1 MNKYPEAGAEAPNFT
16 LPADD
21 GSTITLSDLRGGKVV
36 VYFYPAD
43 DTPGCTAQACDLRD
57 RIEELDARG
66 ATVLGISPDDVAS
79 HQRFR
84 DKYGLSFRLLADVG
98 HAVADQYGVWKEKNM
113 YGRKSWG
120 VERTSFVIDEQGR
133 IALVL
138 PRVKPAEHV
147 TKLLGVL

>member
-1 MNKYPEAGAEAPNFT
+1 MSTYPEPGTEAPDFT
-16 LPADD
+16 LAADD
-21 GSTITLSDLRGGKVV
+21 GNMVRLSDLRGRKVV

-57 RIEELDARG
+57 RRQELDTRG
-66 ATVLGISPDDVAS
+66 VTVLGISPDNVAS
-79 HQRFR
+79 HQKFR

-98 HAVADQYGVWKEKNM
+98 HRVADQYGVWKEKNM

-133 IALVL
+133 IAQVL

-147 TKLLGVL
+147 DQLLGAL